1 MNKIK
6 RIISATLVGIMITPS
21 IVSAYPVPQM
31 EEINPVNQNVQLR
44 TPANNVED
52 GIYTAPVEVAHAYT
66 PGQKSMANNAIEH
79 TAKVVYR
86 GDKVTI
92 ELTFNG
98 MNLMGMKGHLTNLF
112 FYRDNKNPK
121 NNNDVIEAEV
131 IKTQLDLGLD
141 GEKHNYPRIF
151 SYTMDKSVFEASDF
165 LWIKVWVDAMDAIGS
180 GPGNPIK
187 PGAGEQN
194 AKIVIDKTK
203 FTKVILNTQ
212 DLSNEIAAA
221 KAIEQG
227 KKTEEAFNTLKAAI
241 ASAEKV
247 LEEATE
253 QTQLDEAVKTLK
265 AAVKAFNES
274 ADKVVPTPL
283 EKEALTKEIAEA
295 KKVEQGKKTD
305 EAFNT
310 LKDAITTAEK
320 VLEEATEQTQL
331 DEAVKTLKAA
341 VKAFNESADKAVPT
355 PLEKEAL
362 TKEIA
367 AAKAIE
373 QGKKTEE
380 AFSKLKAAITS
391 AEEVLNSATDQE
403 ALNQGVVA
411 LKAAVEE
418 FNNSPDKEASSE
430 LVKYV
435 KLNVEDGGPTD
446 PKIRNILDDYA
457 EIVKINEKTYLRLTY
472 FSLEKRSNGLD
483 YGTKQLKYSYDE
495 SGEKIE
501 AIGKVIES
509 GQNAGEYELSQ
520 IDIPIDGKPE
530 VYLFG
535 EFMASTYNN
544 NKIPGKAIVRFSDSD
559 IQGKTLG
566 NIDKYIVSQK
576 GFTQKEGTEKLEFDV
591 EKDGKIYTPYT
602 SLEKGK
608 FKIINH
614 GSGEIAI
621 KIKRNSFLLGDLRHI
636 KYTLDGTEPTADS
649 KDAGLRNENK
659 PAIGFDKYF
668 AIYLSYED
676 VSHLKDS
683 GGDIKVRFKGF
694 DKDFAQSTESKEI
707 TVSFSK
713 EAYDELDA
721 VKDETNNIS
730 FKADSSREYC
740 FNSTTVLKVE
750 NIKDSEILE
759 TFNKLAKDNGASD
772 PMVYKLSFVDN
783 AEIAKL
789 DIDKSWNNEKFPLIK
804 IKIEKEGADKNYYK
818 NTAFYEV
825 VNGKLVQLP
834 YNYLIKK
841 ASIKN
846 PDSTYI
852 IGQKNYDT
860 QLKEAKEALQ
870 NKMNQIETTINGNS
884 LAEINLK
891 NLLEK
896 AKNLGRKTLNNILE
910 LNYQIDRNFE
920 IINEGKNS
928 DSEINKGLAKELV
941 KCINSDIYKEIFT
954 KDFYNQVVEIKNELE
969 NKLQSGAD
977 LKDDLLKLDNL
988 FKDPKYALPYKV
1000 TSVEIKRQDRD
1011 EPSMAGGCFMEEGK
1025 ILYGKDENYLLLNL
1039 KTMSPGFLNAHLLE
1053 LSVFKD
1059 RIDEDKLD
1067 VMSIY
1072 KYSDVMSGSSKL
1084 GIFDKQ
1090 ILVKLPKIEKDTYFI
1105 RVANDGMQGAAPG
1118 ARLKFT
1124 AKGELIEDEPQAP
1137 LEKEALTK
1145 EIAEAKKV
1153 EQGKKT
1159 EEAFNTL
1166 KAAIAAAEETLKT
1179 ATDQEAL
1186 DQGVATLKA
1195 AVEAFNNSPN
1205 VLEKEALTKEIAEA
1219 KKIEQGKKTDEA
1231 FSKLKAAITS
1241 AEEVLNSATEQTQL
1255 DEAVKTLKAAVK
1267 AFNESA
1273 DKVVPTPLE
1282 KEALTKEIAE
1292 AKKVEQGK
1300 KTDEAFNT
1308 LKSAI
1313 TTAEETLKT
1322 ATDQETL
1329 NQGLATLKAAVKAFN
1344 ESADKVVPTPLEKE
1358 ALTKEIAEAKKVEQG
1373 KKTDEAFNTLK
1384 SAITTAEE
1392 TLKTATDQ
1400 ETLNQGVAT
1409 LKAAVKAFNE
1419 SADKVVPGPTPQ
1431 PEPKPQPKPSYPS
1444 YPIYPWYNHSN
1455 KVSTSKTNKNT
1466 EIKKEEVKNENLNQ
1480 GKFTDINGHW
1490 ANKAINYV
1498 VNKGYFA
1505 GVSKTEFAPDKPIT
1519 RGEFVT
1525 VLGRMLKIDT
1535 SKYSSQR
1542 FNDVNSS
1549 TYYSPYVT
1557 WANEVGIV
1565 SGVGEGNFAPDK
1577 ALTREEMAVIMSKF
1591 LKLSNKKP
1599 TIKLS
1604 TNFKDQ
1610 GSISPWAKEAV
1621 TEMAKLGV
1629 VKGMGE
1635 GNFSPK
1641 TEFTRAQVAQV
1652 LYSIENN

>member
-1 MNKIK
+1 MNKFRK
-6 RIISATLVGIMITPS
+6 AISATLIASIMTPS
-21 IVSAYPVPQM
+21 LVVAHPVIQTPENTKIVQALEPQSVT
-31 EEINPVNQNVQLR
+31 NS
-44 TPANNVED
+44 VED
-52 GIYTAPVEVAHAYT
+52 GVYTAPVEVAHASN
-66 PGQKSMANNAIEH
+66 PGQKSMANGAIVSP
-79 TAKVVYR
+79 AKLIYS

-92 ELTFNG
+92 ELEFKGLKLYG
-98 MNLMGMKGHLTNLF
+98 MSGHLTSLF
-112 FYRDNKNPK
+112 FYKENKDPL
-121 NNNDVIEAEV
+121 NNGEAIKAEV
-131 IKTQLDLGLD
+131 VKKFQDTGLD
-141 GEKHNYPRIF
+141 GNEYNFPQVFR
-151 SYTMDKSVFEASDF
+151 YTMDKSLFENSEF
-165 LWIKVWVDAMDAIGS
+165 LWCKVWVDAMDALQS
-180 GPGNPIK
+180 GEGNPII
-187 PGAGEQN
+187 PGSGEQN
-194 AKIVIDKTK
+194 AKIVVDKTK

-212 DLSNEIAAA
+212 DLSNAIKAAKDIVKGNKKVEEYNTLQSVIAEAENVLKEATDQEDLDKEVTTLQAAVEAFKASEDVKLPAEDGIYMASVEIGHASNPGQKSMANGAIDHIAKLILKEGKVKVVLTFKGMDLNGMKGHLTNLFYFENNTDPKSGGRAVETKIEKNFTDTGMDGKTSEFPQVFSFTMDRNLFEASEFIWCRVWVDVMDGFMGGPGKGAQEARIIINKEHLKKVVLNPEALTKEIETA

-227 KKTEEAFNTLKAAI
+227 KKT
-241 ASAEKV
+241 
-247 LEEATE
+247 
-253 QTQLDEAVKTLK
+253 D
-265 AAVKAFNES
+265 
-274 ADKVVPTPL
+274 
-283 EKEALTKEIAEA
+283 
-295 KKVEQGKKTD
+295 
-305 EAFNT
+305 
-310 LKDAITTAEK
+310 
-320 VLEEATEQTQL
+320 
-331 DEAVKTLKAA
+331 
-341 VKAFNESADKAVPT
+341 
-355 PLEKEAL
+355 
-362 TKEIA
+362 
-367 AAKAIE
+367 
-373 QGKKTEE
+373 E
-380 AFSKLKAAITS
+380 AFSKLKEAITS

-403 ALNQGVVA
+403 ALNQGVA
-411 LKAAVEE
+411 TLKIAVEA
-418 FNNSPDKEASSE
+418 FNNSPDKEAKSE

-457 EIVKINEKTYLRLTY
+457 EIVKLNEKNYLRLTY
-472 FSLEKRSNGLD
+472 FSVEKRSNGLD
-483 YGTKQLKYSYDE
+483 YGTKQLKYSYE
-495 SGEKIE
+495 EAGEKID

-509 GQNAGEYELSQ
+509 GQNSGEYELSQ
-520 IDIPIDGKPE
+520 IDIPIDGKSE

-535 EFMASTYNN
+535 EFMASIYNN

-559 IQGKTLG
+559 IQGKTFG
-566 NIDKYIVSQK
+566 NTDKYIVSQK

-649 KDAGLRNENK
+649 KEAGLRNENK
-659 PAIGFDKYF
+659 PAIEFDKYF
-668 AIYLSYED
+668 VIYLAYED
-676 VSHLKDS
+676 VENLKET
-683 GGDIKVRFKGF
+683 GGDIKVKFKGF
-694 DKDFAQSTESKEI
+694 NKDFTQSTESKEI

-713 EAYDELDA
+713 EAYDELEA

-740 FNSTTVLKVE
+740 FNSTTTLKVE
-750 NIKDSEILE
+750 NINDSELSE
-759 TFNKLAKDNGASD
+759 TFNKLAENKGVSGATA
-772 PMVYKLSFVDN
+772 YKLSFVDN
-783 AEIAKL
+783 NETAKL
-789 DIDKSWNNEKFPLIK
+789 DIDKSWDSEKFPLIK
-804 IKIEKEGADKNYYK
+804 IKVEKEGADRNYYK

-841 ASIKN
+841 VAIKN
-846 PDSTYI
+846 PESIYV

-860 QLKEAKEALQ
+860 QLQEAKAALQ
-870 NKMNQIETTINGNS
+870 DKMNQIETNVTGNS

-910 LNYQIDRNFE
+910 INYQIDRNFE

-928 DSEINKGLAKELV
+928 DSEINKELAKELI

-969 NKLQSGAD
+969 DKLQSEAD

-1011 EPSMAGGCFMEEGK
+1011 DPSMAGGCFMEEGK

-1072 KYSDVMSGSSKL
+1072 KYSDVMSGTSKL

-1124 AKGELIEDEPQAP
+1124 AKGDLIEDEPQAP
-1137 LEKEALTK
+1137 LQKEALTK
-1145 EIAEAKKV
+1145 EIASAK
-1153 EQGKKT
+1153 EIAQGKKT

-1166 KAAIAAAEETLKT
+1166 KAAITTAEK
-1179 ATDQEAL
+1179 
-1186 DQGVATLKA
+1186 
-1195 AVEAFNNSPN
+1195 
-1205 VLEKEALTKEIAEA
+1205 VLGE
-1219 KKIEQGKKTDEA
+1219 
-1231 FSKLKAAITS
+1231 
-1241 AEEVLNSATEQTQL
+1241 ATEQTQL

-1273 DKVVPTPLE
+1273 DKVVPVPLE

-1308 LKSAI
+1308 LKAAI
-1313 TTAEETLKT
+1313 TTAEKVLEE
-1322 ATDQETL
+1322 ATEQTQLDEAVTK
-1329 NQGLATLKAAVKAFN
+1329 LKAAVKAFN
-1344 ESADKVVPTPLEKE
+1344 ESADKE
-1358 ALTKEIAEAKKVEQG
+1358 
-1373 KKTDEAFNTLK
+1373 
-1384 SAITTAEE
+1384 
-1392 TLKTATDQ
+1392 
-1400 ETLNQGVAT
+1400 VA
-1409 LKAAVKAFNE
+1409 
-1419 SADKVVPGPTPQ
+1419 PQ
-1431 PEPKPQPKPSYPS
+1431 PQPQPQPQPKPSYPN
-1444 YPIYPWYNHSN
+1444 YPIYPWYNNST

-1480 GKFTDINGHW
+1480 GRFTDINGHW

-1525 VLGRMLKIDT
+1525 ILGRMLKIDT

-1565 SGVGEGNFAPDK
+1565 SGVGGGNFAPDK
-1577 ALTREEMAVIMSKF
+1577 ALTREEMAVMMVKF
-1591 LKLSNKKP
+1591 LKISGKNISAKGNDV
-1599 TIKLS
+1599 S
-1604 TNFKDQ
+1604 FKDEKNIE
-1610 GSISPWAKEAV
+1610 SWAKDAV
-1621 TEMAKLGV
+1621 VEMAKFGLV
-1629 VKGMGE
+1629 NGMEDGS
-1635 GNFSPK
+1635 FSPK

-1652 LYSIENN
+1652 LYNIYNK

>member
-6 RIISATLVGIMITPS
+6 RIISVTLVGIMIIPS
-21 IVSAYPVPQM
+21 IVSAYSVPQM
-31 EEINPVNQNVQLR
+31 EAINPINQSVQLR

-52 GIYTAPVEVAHAYT
+52 GIYTAPVEVVHAYN
-66 PGQKSMANNAIEH
+66 PGQKSMADGAIEH
-79 TAKVVYR
+79 TAKVVYK

-92 ELTFNG
+92 ELTFKG
-98 MNLMGMKGHLTNLF
+98 MKLMGMNGHLTNLF
-112 FYRDNKNPK
+112 FYRDNKDPL

-131 IKTQLDLGLD
+131 IKSHMDLGLD
-141 GEKHNYPRIF
+141 GNEHNYPQIF
-151 SYTMDKSVFEASDF
+151 RYTMDKSVFEASDF

-203 FTKVILNTQ
+203 FTKVVLNTEA
-212 DLSNEIAAA
+212 LTNEIAAA
-221 KAIEQG
+221 KGLGQG
-227 KKTEEAFNTLKAAI
+227 KKTEESFNTLKAAI
-241 ASAEKV
+241 TSAEEV
-247 LEEATE
+247 LNSATE
-253 QTQLDEAVKTLK
+253 QTAIDEAVT
-265 AAVKAFNES
+265 
-274 ADKVVPTPL
+274 
-283 EKEALTKEIAEA
+283 
-295 KKVEQGKKTD
+295 
-305 EAFNT
+305 
-310 LKDAITTAEK
+310 
-320 VLEEATEQTQL
+320 
-331 DEAVKTLKAA
+331 TLKAA

-668 AIYLSYED
+668 AIYLPYED
-676 VSHLKDS
+676 VESLKET

-694 DKDFAQSTESKEI
+694 NKDFTQSTEIKDVTI
-707 TVSFSK
+707 SFSK
-713 EAYDELDA
+713 ESYDELKV
-721 VKDETNNIS
+721 VKDESNDIS

-740 FNSTTVLKVE
+740 FNSTTELKVE
-750 NIKDSEILE
+750 NIKDDELLV
-759 TFNKLAKDNGASD
+759 KLKKLGEVQGLSD
-772 PMVYKLSFVDN
+772 VLAYKLSFVDN
-783 AEIAKL
+783 NETAKL

-1145 EIAEAKKV
+1145 EIAEAKK
-1153 EQGKKT
+1153 
-1159 EEAFNTL
+1159 
-1166 KAAIAAAEETLKT
+1166 
-1179 ATDQEAL
+1179 
-1186 DQGVATLKA
+1186 
-1195 AVEAFNNSPN
+1195 
-1205 VLEKEALTKEIAEA
+1205 
-1219 KKIEQGKKTDEA
+1219 IEQGKKTDEA
-1231 FSKLKAAITS
+1231 FSKLKAAITA
-1241 AEEVLNSATEQTQL
+1241 AEETLKNATDQGAL
-1255 DEAVKTLKAAVK
+1255 DQGVATLKAAVK
-1267 AFNESA
+1267 VFNESA
-1273 DKVVPTPLE
+1273 DKAVPTPLE
-1282 KEALTKEIAE
+1282 KEDLSNEIAA
-1292 AKKVEQGK
+1292 AKAIEQGK
-1300 KTDEAFNT
+1300 KTDEAFSK
-1308 LKSAI
+1308 LQAAI
-1313 TTAEETLKT
+1313 KTAEEILKT

-1329 NQGLATLKAAVKAFN
+1329 NQGLAT
-1344 ESADKVVPTPLEKE
+1344 
-1358 ALTKEIAEAKKVEQG
+1358 
-1373 KKTDEAFNTLK
+1373 
-1384 SAITTAEE
+1384 
-1392 TLKTATDQ
+1392 
-1400 ETLNQGVAT
+1400 
-1409 LKAAVKAFNE
+1409 
-1419 SADKVVPGPTPQ
+1419 
-1431 PEPKPQPKPSYPS
+1431 
-1444 YPIYPWYNHSN
+1444 
-1455 KVSTSKTNKNT
+1455 
-1466 EIKKEEVKNENLNQ
+1466 
-1480 GKFTDINGHW
+1480 
-1490 ANKAINYV
+1490 
-1498 VNKGYFA
+1498 
-1505 GVSKTEFAPDKPIT
+1505 
-1519 RGEFVT
+1519 
-1525 VLGRMLKIDT
+1525 
-1535 SKYSSQR
+1535 
-1542 FNDVNSS
+1542 
-1549 TYYSPYVT
+1549 
-1557 WANEVGIV
+1557 
-1565 SGVGEGNFAPDK
+1565 
-1577 ALTREEMAVIMSKF
+1577 
-1591 LKLSNKKP
+1591 
-1599 TIKLS
+1599 
-1604 TNFKDQ
+1604 
-1610 GSISPWAKEAV
+1610 
-1621 TEMAKLGV
+1621 
-1629 VKGMGE
+1629 
-1635 GNFSPK
+1635 
-1641 TEFTRAQVAQV
+1641 
-1652 LYSIENN
+1652 